1 MEFAISFARLKSSYM
16 MVRINKGPGLYN
28 TVVNRIYKSFPRP
41 GTCVFRGI
49 LYIVH
54 VNYDNYYHS

>member
-1 MEFAISFARLKSSYM
+1 MYNIYYIEYPCLKVIREI
-16 MVRINKGPGLYN
+16 VRIIRPPGM
-28 TVVNRIYKSFPRP
+28 TKHSARAAKT

-54 VNYDNYYHS
+54 VNYDNYYHR

>member
-1 MEFAISFARLKSSYM
+1 MREDLSNELRG
-16 MVRINKGPGLYN
+16 VRCSHVAGLI
-28 TVVNRIYKSFPRP
+28 RDRAAP
-41 GTCVFRGI
+41 GTCVFRGT